1 MLHFSEQFGRV
12 GRLKR
17 YMIGALNAM
26 AQERGFWKAIYYLIR
41 GMIILPISLPWL

>member
-1 MLHFSEQFGRV
+1 MLHFSEQLGRV

-17 YMIGALNAM
+17 YMIGALHAM
-26 AQERGFWKAIYYLIR
+26 AQERGFWKAVYYLIR